1 MKNSKT
7 TPKQILNAKFT
18 QLLFVLAFSL
28 FIGSCNDDDQ
38 PDMEPE
44 ATCDTSLSAFDQL
57 YMNEL
62 SIHSYYEDEVTMD
75 LSVHAYSF
83 TVSSD
88 KVLCKIG
95 YQAQPS
101 LVTDY
106 EIRIIDVT
114 NGNNLVYSSN
124 HTFSEITTSY
134 EDVGGVPLQANV
146 EYQIEREYDP
156 GNFTTQ
162 TIGRLMSSNDYLNP
176 LSFPM
181 VYGDL
186 TITGSVFYGYGGPV
200 TDTYLPYIDL
210 VFEN

>member
-62 SIHSYYEDEVTMD
+62 SVHSYYEDEVTMD

-101 LVTDY
+101 LLTDY

-114 NGNNLVYSSN
+114 NGNNLIYSSN
-124 HTFSEITTSY
+124 HTF
-134 EDVGGVPLQANV
+134 
-146 EYQIEREYDP
+146 
-156 GNFTTQ
+156 
-162 TIGRLMSSNDYLNP
+162 
-176 LSFPM
+176 
-181 VYGDL
+181 
-186 TITGSVFYGYGGPV
+186 
-200 TDTYLPYIDL
+200 
-210 VFEN
+210 